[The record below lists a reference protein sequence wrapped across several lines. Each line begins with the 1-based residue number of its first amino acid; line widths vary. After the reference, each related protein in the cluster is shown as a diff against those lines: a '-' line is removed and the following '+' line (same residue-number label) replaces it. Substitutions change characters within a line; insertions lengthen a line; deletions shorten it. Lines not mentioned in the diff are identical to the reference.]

1 MAASAKPE
9 PSTQIRDRFDGIS
22 QNRSLERGLEILRAF
37 RPGTDLLG
45 NGELAERT
53 GLSAATVSRL
63 TQTLVTSGFL
73 EHDRAARAYR
83 LAVPVLSLGHAMRAA
98 SPALKA
104 ATPLMQ
110 ELSSK
115 LKVNVGLAAPDRAE
129 MIYLESIRYNRKPAL
144 RTIVAG
150 QRVPI
155 ELTSL
160 GRAYLATLDAAA
172 RDALIRGIKR
182 SYRSTTWKPVGAE
195 IDAAI
200 AQVHADGYCVASWQ
214 PGVVAMSTPL
224 SLSGGRTMALN
235 LSLTTDEPCAPV
247 ARRYVEELLA
257 LKDRIAHALA
267 LSEPGTFP

>member
-1 MAASAKPE
+1 MSA
-9 PSTQIRDRFDGIS
+9 
-22 QNRSLERGLEILRAF
+22 
-37 RPGTDLLG
+37 
-45 NGELAERT
+45 
-53 GLSAATVSRL
+53 
-63 TQTLVTSGFL
+63 
-73 EHDRAARAYR
+73 
-83 LAVPVLSLGHAMRAA
+83 
-98 SPALKA
+98 
-104 ATPLMQ
+104 
-110 ELSSK
+110 
-115 LKVNVGLAAPDRAE
+115 AAPDRAE

-224 SLSGGRTMALN
+224 RLSSGRTMALN

-247 ARRYVEELLA
+247 ARRYVGELLA
-257 LKDRIAHALA
+257 LKDRIAHVLA
-267 LSEPGTFP
+267 LSEPDTFP